1 MWIKVWGTLNE
12 YEKKIIITIMEN
24 DETTWN
30 TIDSKT
36 DFSTSTINK
45 YLNSLQNKGIVSYKN
60 KLYLLEDQ
68 MIKAWLE
75 HEKEIRG
82 FYPE

>member
-1 MWIKVWGTLNE
+1 
-12 YEKKIIITIMEN
+12 MEN
-24 DETTWN
+24 EQPTWN
-30 TIDSKT
+30 ILNTKT

-45 YLNSLQNKGIVSYKN
+45 YLNSLQNKGIISYKN

-68 MIKAWLE
+68 MIKSWLE
-75 HEKEIRG
+75 HEKETRG